1 MSDRPSLGSARRAP
15 VNDNPFVKRIGL
27 MLLAFL
33 VLLPVAKLLD
43 GDDADQVI
51 RTSAAADPEP
61 STTVAVAP
69 GPVTPPPTTVPASPP
84 TAAPAPA
91 PVVTAP
97 VVQAA
102 APAPAKAAA
111 PPATAAPKKKAPA
124 TTAAKKQ
131 APAATPKPAPTTA
144 APKPK
149 PAPTTAAPKQAP
161 TPPAAAPAP
170 PPPPAKAYSAAE
182 VEAIIR
188 EVWPDDLEEQALA
201 IAKRESKLLP
211 TSRNYCCYGIF
222 AIYYEAGKK
231 FLNSIGVTSA
241 EQLFDPWVNVRAAFA
256 LYGIAGWQPWA
267 L

>member
-1 MSDRPSLGSARRAP
+1 MSDRPTLGGARRAP

-27 MLLAFL
+27 LLLAFV
-33 VLLPVAKLLD
+33 VLLPVAKVLD

-51 RTSAAADPEP
+51 RTSAADQPEAT
-61 STTVAVAP
+61 TTVAVAADA
-69 GPVTPPPTTVPASPP
+69 VTPAPTTVSAVAP
-84 TAAPAPA
+84 TAAPAPVA
-91 PVVTAP
+91 TPPP
-97 VVQAA
+97 VVQT
-102 APAPAKAAA
+102 PAPTVAQAAA
-111 PPATAAPKKKAPA
+111 PPATAAPKKQAPA

-131 APAATPKPAPTTA
+131 APAPAPKPAPTTA

-149 PAPTTAAPKQAP
+149 PAPTTAAPKPAP

-188 EVWPDDLEEQALA
+188 EVWPDELEEQALA
-201 IAKRESKLLP
+201 IAKRESKLIP
-211 TSRNYCCYGIF
+211 TSRNYCCYGVF

-241 EQLFDPWVNVRAAFA
+241 DQLFDPWVNVRAAFA
-256 LYGIAGWQPWA
+256 LYGIAGWKPWA